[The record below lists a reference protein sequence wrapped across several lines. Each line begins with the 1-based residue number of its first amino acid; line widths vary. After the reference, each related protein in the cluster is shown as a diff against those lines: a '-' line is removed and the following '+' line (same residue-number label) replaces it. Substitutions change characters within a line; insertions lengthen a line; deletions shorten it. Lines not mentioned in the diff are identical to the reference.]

1 VLKALWHPGRI
12 VPVLFSTFLTVGTIL
27 LCLPISRTNGDE
39 PPNVLA
45 AAFTAVSASCVTGLT
60 VVDTATYWTSFGHVV
75 IMLLIQVGGFG
86 IMTMAT
92 LLAILVGGRLGLS
105 QKLIAQNESHASS
118 MGNVKAILRTVGIT
132 VAITESVIALVL
144 GLRFYFGY
152 GHSFGSAVW
161 QGIFHSISA
170 FNNAGFALYSDNII
184 GFNQDFW
191 IMGPLCAAIVA
202 GGLGFPVFYEIY
214 KRWNVPDKW
223 TVHAKIT
230 ILGYFGL
237 MAIGCGGFALAE
249 WNNPDTIGPM
259 SLWGKF
265 LNAMMGGITP
275 RTAGFNAIDYGK
287 ATHETLALDDALM
300 FIGGGSA
307 GTAGGIKV
315 GTFVMLAFVIWGEV
329 RGERDVVV
337 GHRRIPTDA
346 LRQAVT
352 VVLMALG
359 VVAVGTM
366 ALLVFTDYSMDLVAF
381 EAISAFGT
389 VGLSTGITPALPG
402 IAQLVLMGLM
412 YVGRIGTV
420 TTATALALNTQH
432 RHYRLPEE
440 RPIIG

>member
-1 VLKALWHPGRI
+1 MLKAVWHPGRI

-170 FNNAGFALYSDNII
+170 FNNAGFALFSDNLIGYAGAPFVLIPISLAIII
-184 GFNQDFW
+184 GGIVYMNTGGRFLKEGATDPKLLRTEEDKKRERQTLYALLVL
-191 IMGPLCAAIVA
+191 GAIITAVIVIVLVLVAPA
-202 GGLGFPVFYEIY
+202 GGVDASLQ
-214 KRWNVPDKW
+214 DD
-223 TVHAKIT
+223 
-230 ILGYFGL
+230 GL
-237 MAIGCGGFALAE
+237 KVDAPMVNKLIPYDQIDSVELRDDLDIGRRVGGFGGTNIRSGNFNNDEFGRYVLASY
-249 WNNPDTIGPM
+249 NDVPLHIVVRH
-259 SLWGKF
+259 S
-265 LNAMMGGITP
+265 GGILAFNLSTVGGHPGDVRGPEGQAVSANGP
-275 RTAGFNAIDYGK
+275 RTAGQMLTGLPKHQMASMTK
-287 ATHETLALDDALM
+287 ARKILIYKTL
-300 FIGGGSA
+300 
-307 GTAGGIKV
+307 
-315 GTFVMLAFVIWGEV
+315 
-329 RGERDVVV
+329 
-337 GHRRIPTDA
+337 
-346 LRQAVT
+346 
-352 VVLMALG
+352 
-359 VVAVGTM
+359 
-366 ALLVFTDYSMDLVAF
+366 Y
-381 EAISAFGT
+381 
-389 VGLSTGITPALPG
+389 
-402 IAQLVLMGLM
+402 
-412 YVGRIGTV
+412 
-420 TTATALALNTQH
+420 
-432 RHYRLPEE
+432 
-440 RPIIG
+440 